1 MDAYGWILIIVALIW
16 VINIFLLRNSYKE
29 WHWSYSDNYGFR
41 EKVWSKEDRLTV
53 PLWMF
58 ISIVISLLIPV
69 LNVIIALLALIFL
82 IIGYYNKD
90 IYLHIDFP
98 E

>member
-29 WHWSYSDNYGFR
+29 WHWSYSYNYEFR
-41 EKVWSKEDRLTV
+41 EKVWRKEDRLIV

-58 ISIVISLLIPV
+58 IPAAISLLIPV
-69 LNVIIALLALIFL
+69 LNVIIALLVLIFL